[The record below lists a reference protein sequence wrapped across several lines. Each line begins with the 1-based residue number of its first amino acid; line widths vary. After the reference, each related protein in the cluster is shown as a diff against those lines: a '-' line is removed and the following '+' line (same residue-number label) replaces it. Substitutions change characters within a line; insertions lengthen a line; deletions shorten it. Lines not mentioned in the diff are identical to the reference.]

1 MYESASRERDSPRVL
16 EAVSHFSADE
26 RELEQAKQFFRN
38 EMLLQFDS
46 PEGLLAYM
54 GILRRFSCTKEDL
67 LDGISAVTCRDVL
80 QFITTINYIGAH
92 VVRG

>member
-1 MYESASRERDSPRVL
+1 
-16 EAVSHFSADE
+16 
-26 RELEQAKQFFRN
+26 
-38 EMLLQFDS
+38 FDS

-54 GILRRFSCTKEDL
+54 GVLRRFSCTKEAL

-80 QFITTINYIGAH
+80 QFIATINYIGAH